1 MIDGIATLINGIISA
16 TMISGVEITTMISGV
31 EIATMI
37 SGVEIATMI
46 NGISIPTYCWRMQ
59 SCWMIFGTSMI
70 SICGKIVGG
79 PVWDASILEAVVVL
93 HEEASVY
100 LVIEDRIDLS
110 MR

>member
-1 MIDGIATLINGIISA
+1 MIDGITTLINGIINA
-16 TMISGVEITTMISGV
+16 TMISGVVITTMISGV
-31 EIATMI
+31 EIATI
-37 SGVEIATMI
+37 I
-46 NGISIPTYCWRMQ
+46 NGIFIPTYCWWMR
-59 SCWMIFGTSMI
+59 SCWMIFGTSTI

-79 PVWDASILEAVVVL
+79 PVRDASILEAVVVL

>member
-1 MIDGIATLINGIISA
+1 MIDGITTLINGITNA
-16 TMISGVEITTMISGV
+16 TMISGVVIT
-31 EIATMI
+31 TMI

-46 NGISIPTYCWRMQ
+46 NGIFIPTDCWWMR
-59 SCWMIFGTSMI
+59 SCWMIFGTSTI

-79 PVWDASILEAVVVL
+79 PVRDASILEAVPVL

>member
-1 MIDGIATLINGIISA
+1 MIDGITTLINGIINA
-16 TMISGVEITTMISGV
+16 TMISGVVIT
-31 EIATMI
+31 TMI

-46 NGISIPTYCWRMQ
+46 NGIFIPTYCWWMR
-59 SCWMIFGTSMI
+59 SCWMIFGTNTI
-70 SICGKIVGG
+70 SICGKIVGS
-79 PVWDASILEAVVVL
+79 PAREASILEAVVVL